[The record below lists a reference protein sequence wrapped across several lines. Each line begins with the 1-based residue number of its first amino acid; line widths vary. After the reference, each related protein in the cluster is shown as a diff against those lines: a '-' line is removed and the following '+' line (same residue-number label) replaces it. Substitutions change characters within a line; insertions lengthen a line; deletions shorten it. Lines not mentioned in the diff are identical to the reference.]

1 MKKFFAY
8 FVCFVLAGCFGVSAS
23 AYAGNTI
30 LTEKKVRAAVKDFIL
45 ERTRDS
51 GMEIH
56 IKRIS
61 MDEDITVPAGKLSYE
76 FIAPRQWE
84 GWGKTVL
91 GLVIRVDDQLVR
103 NMSIPV
109 EVEALTD
116 MVVALYPLPRGMVV
130 EANDVSLQKRDIADV
145 SGKVSF
151 NLADVLGKKV
161 RIPIRANTPVRSDYL
176 EKVPL
181 VKNGQVV
188 TIVAENGDLRVTAT
202 GMARGSGAEGDLI
215 MVQNMNSK
223 KSVQARVV
231 DSETVAVS
239 F

>member
-1 MKKFFAY
+1 MKKHIVRYVFI
-8 FVCFVLAGCFGVSAS
+8 VLAWCITFSGSAF
-23 AYAGNTI
+23 AGNTV
-30 LTEKKVRAAVKDFIL
+30 LTEKKLRAAVSDFIL
-45 ERTRDS
+45 DRTRDS
-51 GMEIH
+51 GMEIK
-56 IKRIS
+56 INRITIS
-61 MDEDITVPAGKLSYE
+61 EDISVPAGKVSYDV
-76 FIAPRQWE
+76 IAPSQWQ
-84 GWGKTVL
+84 GWGRTVL

-130 EANDVSLQKRDIADV
+130 EANDVSLQKRDITNE

-151 NLADVLGKKV
+151 SLSDVLGKRV
-161 RIPIRANTPVRSDYL
+161 RVPIRANTPVRSDFL
-176 EKVPL
+176 ERVPL
-181 VKNGQVV
+181 VKSGQVV
-188 TIVAENGDLRVTAT
+188 TIIAENSAFRVTAT
-202 GMARGSGAEGDLI
+202 GMARGTGAEGDLI

-231 DSETVAVS
+231 DAGTVAVN

>member
-1 MKKFFAY
+1 MKKFSAY
-8 FVCFVLAGCFGVSAS
+8 LVFIVLAWCLGVSAT
-23 AYAGNTI
+23 AYAGGTT
-30 LTEKKVRAAVKDFIL
+30 LSAKKVRAAVQDFIL
-45 ERTRDS
+45 DRTRDS
-51 GMEIH
+51 GMDIH

-61 MDEDITVPAGKLSYE
+61 IDEDITVPTGKVRYE

-84 GWGKTVL
+84 GWGRTVL

-116 MVVALYPLPRGMVV
+116 MVVARYPLARGVVV
-130 EANDVSLQKRDIADV
+130 EASDVSLQKRDLADV
-145 SGKVSF
+145 SCKVSF
-151 NLADVLGKKV
+151 NLADVLGKRV
-161 RIPIRANTPVRSDYL
+161 RIPIRANMPVRSDYL

-188 TIVAENGDLRVTAT
+188 TIVAENGDLCVTAT
-202 GMARGSGAEGDLI
+202 GMARGTGAEGDLI

-223 KSVQARVV
+223 KSVQARVI
-231 DSETVAVS
+231 DSGTVAVN

>member
-1 MKKFFAY
+1 MKKIIVRLVFIALAWCITASGIAFAGGT
-8 FVCFVLAGCFGVSAS
+8 VLS
-23 AYAGNTI
+23 
-30 LTEKKVRAAVKDFIL
+30 EKKIRSVVKGFIL
-45 ERTRDS
+45 DRTKDS
-51 GMEIH
+51 GMEIK
-56 IKRIS
+56 IKRITIG
-61 MDEDITVPAGKLSYE
+61 EDISVPAGKVSYE
-76 FIAPRQWE
+76 IIAPDQWQ

-109 EVEALTD
+109 EVEALD
-116 MVVALYPLPRGMVV
+116 EMVVALYPLPQGKVV
-130 EANDVSLQKRDIADV
+130 EENDVSLQKRDMTDV

-151 NLADVLGKKV
+151 NLADVLGKRV

-181 VKNGQVV
+181 VKSGQVV
-188 TIVAENGDLRVTAT
+188 TIVAENGSFRVTAT

-223 KSVQARVV
+223 KSVQGRVV
-231 DSETVAVS
+231 DAGTVEVN

>member
-1 MKKFFAY
+1 MNKISAGLMLL
-8 FVCFVLAGCFGVSAS
+8 VLAWCLGAS
-23 AYAGNTI
+23 ATADAGGMT
-30 LTEKKVRAAVKDFIL
+30 LSAKKVRAAVQDYIL

-51 GMEIH
+51 GMEIR
-56 IKRIS
+56 IKRIAL
-61 MDEDITVPAGKLSYE
+61 DDDIVIKAGKVRYE

-84 GWGKTVL
+84 GWGRTVL
-91 GLVIRVDDQLVR
+91 GLVIRVDDQLVK

-116 MVVALYPLPRGMVV
+116 MVVALFPLPRGAVV
-130 EANDVSLQKRDIADV
+130 EAGDVALQKRDLAEV

-151 NLADVLGKKV
+151 NLDDVLGKRV
-161 RIPIRANTPVRSDYL
+161 RVPIRANSPVRSDYL

-181 VKNGQVV
+181 VKNGQMV
-188 TIVAENGDLRVTAT
+188 TIVAENGDMRVTAT

-223 KSVQARVV
+223 KSVQARVI
-231 DSETVAVS
+231 DAGTVAVN

>member
-1 MKKFFAY
+1 MKKFSAGFVFLVMVTCLGISSSAFA
-8 FVCFVLAGCFGVSAS
+8 GG
-23 AYAGNTI
+23 TT
-30 LTEKKVRAAVKDFIL
+30 LTAKKVRAATQEFIL
-45 ERTRDS
+45 DRTRDS
-51 GMEIH
+51 GMEIK

-61 MDEDITVPAGKLSYE
+61 IDEDIVVPAGKVSYE

-84 GWGKTVL
+84 GWGRTVL
-91 GLVIRVDDQLVR
+91 GLVVRVDDQLVR

-109 EVEALTD
+109 EVAALTD
-116 MVVALYPLPRGMVV
+116 MVVALYPLPRGTVI
-130 EANDVSLQKRDIADV
+130 EANDVSLQKRDVAEV
-145 SGKVSF
+145 SSKVTFDLS
-151 NLADVLGKKV
+151 DVLGKRV

-176 EKVPL
+176 ERVPV

-202 GMARGSGAEGDLI
+202 GMARGAGAEGDFI

-223 KSVQARVV
+223 KTVQARVI
-231 DSETVAVS
+231 DSGTVAVN

>member
-1 MKKFFAY
+1 MKKFSA
-8 FVCFVLAGCFGVSAS
+8 VLMVLVLAWCLGGSATADAGGTTLS
-23 AYAGNTI
+23 A
-30 LTEKKVRAAVKDFIL
+30 KKVRAAVQDYIL
-45 ERTRDS
+45 DRTRDS
-51 GMEIH
+51 GMEVR
-56 IKRIS
+56 IKRIAI
-61 MDEDITVPAGKLSYE
+61 ENDIVIPVGKVRYE

-84 GWGKTVL
+84 GWGRTVL
-91 GLVIRVDDQLVR
+91 GLVIRVDDQLVK

-130 EANDVSLQKRDIADV
+130 EASDVSLQKRDLAEV

-151 NLADVLGKKV
+151 NLDDVLGKRV
-161 RIPIRANTPVRSDYL
+161 RVPIRANMPVRGDYL

-181 VKNGQVV
+181 VKNGQMV
-188 TIVAENGDLRVTAT
+188 TIVAENGGLRVTAT

-223 KSVQARVV
+223 KSVQARVI
-231 DSETVAVS
+231 DAGSVAVN

>member
-1 MKKFFAY
+1 MKKIIVRLVFI
-8 FVCFVLAGCFGVSAS
+8 VLVWCLTASAS
-23 AYAGNTI
+23 AFAGNTV
-30 LTEKKVRAAVKDFIL
+30 LSVKQVRTAVKEFIL
-45 ERTRDS
+45 NRTRDS
-51 GMEIH
+51 GMEIK
-56 IKRIS
+56 IKRITIG
-61 MDEDITVPAGKLSYE
+61 EDLPVPAGKVSYE
-76 FIAPRQWE
+76 IIAPDQWQ
-84 GWGKTVL
+84 GWGRTVL

-109 EVEALTD
+109 EVEALAD

-130 EANDVSLQKRDIADV
+130 AANDVSLQKRDISDI

-151 NLADVLGKKV
+151 NLADVLGKRV
-161 RIPIRANTPVRSDYL
+161 RVPIRANTPVRSDYL

-181 VKNGQVV
+181 VKTGQVV
-188 TIVAENGDLRVTAT
+188 TIVAENGVFRVTAT
-202 GMARGSGAEGDLI
+202 GMARGTGAEGDLI

-231 DSETVAVS
+231 DAGTVAVN

>member
-1 MKKFFAY
+1 MFNAAL
-8 FVCFVLAGCFGVSAS
+8 VLMVLVWCLGAAAAAHAGGTTLSA
-23 AYAGNTI
+23 
-30 LTEKKVRAAVKDFIL
+30 KKVRAAVQNYIL
-45 ERTRDS
+45 DRTRDS
-51 GMEIH
+51 GMEIK
-56 IKRIS
+56 IKRITIG
-61 MDEDITVPAGKLSYE
+61 EDISVPAGKVSYE
-76 FIAPRQWE
+76 IIAPDQWQ

-91 GLVIRVDDQLVR
+91 GLVIRVDDQLIR

-109 EVEALTD
+109 EVEALAD

-130 EANDVSLQKRDIADV
+130 EANDVSLQKRDLSDV
-145 SGKVSF
+145 TGKVSF
-151 NLADVLGKKV
+151 NLADVLGKRV
-161 RIPIRANTPVRSDYL
+161 RVPIRANTPVRSDYL

-188 TIVAENGDLRVTAT
+188 TIIAENGAFRVTAT
-202 GMARGSGAEGDLI
+202 GMARGAGAEGDLI

-231 DSETVAVS
+231 DAGTVAVN